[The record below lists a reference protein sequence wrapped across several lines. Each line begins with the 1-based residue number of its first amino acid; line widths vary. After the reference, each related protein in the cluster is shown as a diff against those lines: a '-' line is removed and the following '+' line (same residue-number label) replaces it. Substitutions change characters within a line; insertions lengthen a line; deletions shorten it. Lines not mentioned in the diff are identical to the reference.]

1 MAQPI
6 DHIKEQRSTDAS
18 EKSLG
23 QLFSELSQE
32 TSTLVRQEV
41 ALAKAEMSQ
50 KAAEVGRDVG
60 FLAAGGFVAYAG
72 FLALIAAIIVGLGQA
87 GVSWWLS
94 ALIVGIV
101 VAAIGG
107 ALVWTGLQRLKR
119 VSMAPTN
126 TIETLKEDGEWA
138 KQQRT

>member
-87 GVSWWLS
+87 GVTWWLS

-138 KQQRT
+138 KQQTT